1 MSLATRCPACSTTFR
16 VVQDQLKVSEGWVRC
31 GQCQEVFNALE
42 TLFELPP
49 PSAAEGAA
57 PPAPPR
63 PAAVRLERRVDAPAQ
78 PPGFAD
84 VDLAETPADGPSF
97 SPPEPEP
104 EPEPLAGEPEAG
116 WPTRTPAAV
125 PLPVAPDDA
134 LASDWP
140 QEANPEAAPDLAR
153 DDSPLELMR
162 EAASPPA
169 VATAREAT
177 DPLAAADVH
186 DDDRAPS
193 AGVASSAHLQAA
205 FGNDAPAAH
214 WAAPDGPAP
223 VPAEAESSPDA
234 PPRAAPLPAA
244 APPATP
250 PTATSPTADAP
261 APSPEAEAAEAAEPA
276 PISASDSWFGPGAS
290 WERKPARR
298 PGARPRQPPAP
309 PSPPDAG
316 AEAEASPKR
325 SRRRKPEFMRQVERA
340 ARWQRPAVRAV
351 LGSAAGVLGMLL
363 LAQTGLHFRSDVAA
377 RWPVLAP
384 SLAQACQWLGCEVGA
399 PRDIQALLLDHSQLS
414 RTPWPNTLRLNI
426 DLRNTAGHPVQMPA
440 LDLSF
445 TDPDGRL
452 LVRKVLQPAE
462 LGASA
467 PQRIEADSNW
477 QLEALLDVGP
487 LKVAGFS
494 AEVFYP

>member
-42 TLFELPP
+42 TLFELPAP
-49 PSAAEGAA
+49 AAAEGAV
-57 PPAPPR
+57 PPVPPR
-63 PAAVRLERRVDAPAQ
+63 PAGVRLERRVDAPAQ

-97 SPPEPEP
+97 NPPEAEP
-104 EPEPLAGEPEAG
+104 ELTAGEPEAG
-116 WPTRTPAAV
+116 WPTRTAATA

-140 QEANPEAAPDLAR
+140 QDASQEAAPDRSR
-153 DDSPLELMR
+153 DDSTPPD
-162 EAASPPA
+162 ATPPVASPPA
-169 VATAREAT
+169 PVDTTE
-177 DPLAAADVH
+177 AAAALPTSEAR
-186 DDDRAPS
+186 DDAPAPS
-193 AGVASSAHLQAA
+193 ADVESAARFQATYDT
-205 FGNDAPAAH
+205 DAPAAH
-214 WAAPDGPAP
+214 PAAPTAPAS
-223 VPAEAESSPDA
+223 VTAEAESSPVASLPAA
-234 PPRAAPLPAA
+234 PPPAPSPPAA
-244 APPATP
+244 APAR
-250 PTATSPTADAP
+250 
-261 APSPEAEAAEAAEPA
+261 SPEAEEAVAPEPA
-276 PISASDSWFGPGAS
+276 PPAADEGWFGPGAS

-309 PSPPDAG
+309 PSPADAG
-316 AEAEASPKR
+316 TEAEATPKR

-351 LGSAAGVLGMLL
+351 LGSAASVLGLLL
-363 LAQTGLHFRSDVAA
+363 LAQAGLHFRSEVAA

-477 QLEALLDVGP
+477 QLEALLDIGP